1 MSLGKISA
9 IQAVETVRAN
19 YASLI
24 VCLVTLGPMDE
35 HVVLV
40 AKHRARNYVHQ
51 ATNLIEVIA
60 SKLSMEIITIVA
72 DVLVI
77 SLVELIDK
85 SR

>member
-1 MSLGKISA
+1 
-9 IQAVETVRAN
+9 
-19 YASLI
+19 
-24 VCLVTLGPMDE
+24 MDE

-77 SLVELIDK
+77 SLVELIDQ